1 MELPIYQVDAFASE
15 VFKGNPAA
23 VMPLHQWLPDATLQA
38 IAMENNVAE
47 TAFFL
52 KLENG
57 FALRWFTPTVE
68 VDLCG
73 HATLA
78 CAHVLFEHLDYP
90 GNEIAF
96 QTRGGELK
104 VSRGQ
109 AGLTLDF
116 PAAQMESTPV
126 DEAVCAALGHS
137 AVATEAAIARENP
150 FAVVYVYASEQD
162 VAALS
167 PSAEELLGASEL
179 SVIATA
185 VGDNCDFVSRFF
197 GPHVGIDEDPVTG
210 SAHCSLVPYWA
221 QRLGQTSLQARQI
234 SARGGDLRCELQDGR
249 VFMTGTG
256 ITYMH
261 GTVILPD

>member
-1 MELPIYQVDAFASE
+1 MKLAIYQVDAFASE

-23 VMPLHQWLPDATLQA
+23 VMPLQQWLPDATLQA

-78 CAHVLFEHLDYP
+78 TAHVLFEHLDYP
-90 GNEIAF
+90 DDEIAF
-96 QTRGGELK
+96 HTRSGELK

-109 AGLTLDF
+109 GGLTLDF
-116 PAAQMESTPV
+116 PAAELDSTQV
-126 DEAVCAALGHS
+126 DEAVCAALGSS
-137 AVATEAAIARENP
+137 AVATEAVIARENP
-150 FAVVYVYASEQD
+150 HAVVYVYSCEQE
-162 VAALS
+162 VADLT
-167 PSAEELLGASEL
+167 PSVTLLLATSEL

-185 VGDNCDFVSRFF
+185 PGENCDFVSRFF

-221 QRLGQTSLQARQI
+221 QRLGQSTLKARQI
-234 SARGGDLRCELQDGR
+234 SARGGDLHCKLKGGR

-256 ITYMH
+256 ITFMH
-261 GTVILPD
+261 GTVVLPD